1 MKMVITTDG
10 SAVPNPGPTRIGVLV
25 EDDSGNILAAFSEES
40 GFGTSNTAEY
50 KAIIRGLTFAKEAH
64 ASICVVYTDSQL
76 CERQLNGLYDVRK
89 ETLIPLYNQVKA
101 LEKFFTRVRFRW
113 RSREEGRQPLA
124 DALAAG
130 GSRAM
135 EALRSIED
143 EQSTN
148 RPGPDGRGTT
158 PGATNGASDTE
169 HP

>member
-50 KAIIRGLTFAKEAH
+50 KAIIRGLTFAKESLAT
-64 ASICVVYTDSQL
+64 ICVVYTDSQL
-76 CERQLNGLYDVRK
+76 CERQLNGIYDVRK
-89 ETLIPLYNQVKA
+89 ETLIPLYNRVKD
-101 LEKFFTRVRFRW
+101 LEKAFTRVRFRW
-113 RSREEGRQPLA
+113 RSREEGRQPVA

-135 EALRSIED
+135 EALRSIEN
-143 EQSTN
+143 EQSAN
-148 RPGPDGRGTT
+148 RTGPDGCGT
-158 PGATNGASDTE
+158 PADPADSVPNPE
-169 HP
+169 HT